1 MNQQV
6 TENTKHPVLSDDEYE
21 RISMDIYIQKI
32 RSFCLFVKKIG
43 SNWYAMHFD
52 YIYEDVQH
60 NVAYAKKQGDL
71 IGCLDDMVRFIIPF
85 LKDNW
90 TTKITEDNKDKY
102 NHIQHLKTVYDYIQS
117 EVFQFCY
124 SISRSICHEYIT
136 VLVNIVKGLKDAM
149 EEDTCPLFKELLQII
164 IVQVMNKHIDV
175 VRKNEEKYLTKDEMS
190 MQKRSPGTPLR
201 SNSPFIKKTNR
212 ESFDADDS
220 TNTALMQ
227 LNSQTNMAKLAIVN
241 GITFFSRVIR
251 DMDKEIPGSVTFD
264 TLSEVIRSEGNRES
278 GLYEKAFLLSA
289 AEGCSTIQLNCVE
302 IHNSTNYM
310 SPCASPR
317 KPMLKVIIDSLSIMD
332 SYTQSPPCLKEDDI
346 PVCDAQIDINIHNT
360 FMIVIDALDISNS
373 SLGPLLECHVHCAD
387 INCTKRHECKD
398 YPKDDKYMIY
408 SGHLD
413 KEKKAYIYKN
423 IKKIQKC
430 IYKYLSKQYIFKSDV
445 KPVIKSDIRQ
455 SELSSHWT

>member
-1 MNQQV
+1 M
-6 TENTKHPVLSDDEYE
+6 
-21 RISMDIYIQKI
+21 I
-32 RSFCLFVKKIG
+32 
-43 SNWYAMHFD
+43 W
-52 YIYEDVQH
+52 
-60 NVAYAKKQGDL
+60 
-71 IGCLDDMVRFIIPF
+71 
-85 LKDNW
+85 
-90 TTKITEDNKDKY
+90 
-102 NHIQHLKTVYDYIQS
+102 
-117 EVFQFCY
+117 
-124 SISRSICHEYIT
+124 
-136 VLVNIVKGLKDAM
+136 
-149 EEDTCPLFKELLQII
+149 
-164 IVQVMNKHIDV
+164 
-175 VRKNEEKYLTKDEMS
+175 
-190 MQKRSPGTPLR
+190 
-201 SNSPFIKKTNR
+201 IKK
-212 ESFDADDS
+212 F
-220 TNTALMQ
+220 Q
-227 LNSQTNMAKLAIVN
+227 
-241 GITFFSRVIR
+241 G
-251 DMDKEIPGSVTFD
+251 VTFD